1 MTDKL
6 TLLLSSFFRYLTQ
19 APTATTVGFWLW
31 LAAKYDCEGLVRP
44 CTKIFFNNDGSE
56 FTMEVAASLRAVQAP
71 WTATHVSFANAA
83 LSNMVVAA
91 KAKDHWW

>member
-1 MTDKL
+1 
-6 TLLLSSFFRYLTQ
+6 
-19 APTATTVGFWLW
+19 
-31 LAAKYDCEGLVRP
+31 
-44 CTKIFFNNDGSE
+44 
-56 FTMEVAASLRAVQAP
+56 MEVAASLRAVQAP